1 MGRGG
6 VLRDG
11 QGRWI
16 AGFFVM
22 ELGGSPLRAEALVLR
37 CGLALAWERGVRK
50 MTCETD
56 CADFIDALGMQ
67 DVEQSFQVLGEI
79 RDFLAKDWEVVLRRI
94 PRECNLTTDHLARI
108 GAVATTPTLCILDVP
123 SFQLEALMFRDSLGS
138 L

>member
-1 MGRGG
+1 MKQI
-6 VLRDG
+6 VL
-11 QGRWI
+11 I
-16 AGFFVM
+16 
-22 ELGGSPLRAEALVLR
+22 LLTL
-37 CGLALAWERGVRK
+37 WECRTWSNRFK
-50 MTCETD
+50 
-56 CADFIDALGMQ
+56 
-67 DVEQSFQVLGEI
+67 SWGEI